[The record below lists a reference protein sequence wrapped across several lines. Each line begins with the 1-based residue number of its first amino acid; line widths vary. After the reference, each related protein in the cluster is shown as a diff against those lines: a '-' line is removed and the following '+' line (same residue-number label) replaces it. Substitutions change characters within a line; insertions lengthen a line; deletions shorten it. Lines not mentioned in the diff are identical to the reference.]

1 MRLMVRCCFLCRKM
15 PVQSAR
21 KRNVELVFRDYIIE
35 GHISQIM
42 LNFNFYYYD

>member
-1 MRLMVRCCFLCRKM
+1 MRLMARCCFLCRKM
-15 PVQSAR
+15 PVLSAR

-42 LNFNFYYYD
+42 FNFNFYYYD

>member
-1 MRLMVRCCFLCRKM
+1 MRLMARCCFLCRKM

-42 LNFNFYYYD
+42 LNFNFFYYE